1 MNYYQVYG
9 SVNMEEIK
17 KILWCGSQYQ
27 HRDNSS
33 QAVDMSMSHFSQSQ
47 SIIVSQ
53 QHSVK
58 FDNESLKNSRQALT
72 NIDHV

>member
-1 MNYYQVYG
+1 
-9 SVNMEEIK
+9 MEEIK
-17 KILWCGSQYQ
+17 KILWCGSQHQ

-47 SIIVSQ
+47 SVFVSQ
-53 QHSVK
+53 KHSVI
-58 FDNESLKNSRQALT
+58 FDHDSRKNSRQALT